1 MMTPNRVTIKRSGKR
16 EKCKENMDTQN
27 AKRDMALE
35 IRLRNPWGAALA
47 HSVHP
52 TSGRD
57 CSGKSWL
64 LAPWGLR
71 H

>member
-1 MMTPNRVTIKRSGKR
+1 MMITNRVTIERSDNSAKYM
-16 EKCKENMDTQN
+16 ENMHIQN
-27 AKRDMALE
+27 AKGDMALE

-57 CSGKSWL
+57 CSGKRWL

>member
-1 MMTPNRVTIKRSGKR
+1 MMITNRMTIERSDNS
-16 EKCKENMDTQN
+16 EKNMDNMHTQN